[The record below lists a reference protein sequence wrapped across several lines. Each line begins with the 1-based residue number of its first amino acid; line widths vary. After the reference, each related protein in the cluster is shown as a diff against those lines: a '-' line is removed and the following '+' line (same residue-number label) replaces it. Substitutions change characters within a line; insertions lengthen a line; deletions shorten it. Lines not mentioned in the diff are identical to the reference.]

1 MHSAVS
7 SFAMLRICI
16 FTHPFLIRLAIDL
29 FMLLTLSKNKLLD
42 FYNSCFLKLLL
53 IYVLILITSFS
64 VVYCCSCSK
73 FLDWVL
79 NSFLFLVLT
88 EFKSYD
94 FSFLSTRSQKITLQ
108 AFPIKSS
115 HNFLYI
121 LYYFSLFLI

>member
-1 MHSAVS
+1 
-7 SFAMLRICI
+7 MLRICI

-88 EFKSYD
+88 GFKSYD
-94 FSFLSTRSQKITLQ
+94 FSFLCTRSQNTTLQ
-108 AFPIKSS
+108 AFPIKRS

-121 LYYFSLFLI
+121 PYYFSLFLI